1 MKNVGYASGV
11 TVGIIINIMS
21 ISFFKKNLHVFDK
34 YQHFLERRKSSNH
47 SDYCLHVSILGLWE
61 LERNNYY
68 VNSFML
74 IITAL
79 NSILKELQ
87 KVTFLDERA
96 LWVRILKRTDVI
108 LLTSQQSQC
117 FIWRM
122 VDSREGQEVIFP
134 VTNRFH
140 LD

>member
-1 MKNVGYASGV
+1 M
-11 TVGIIINIMS
+11 
-21 ISFFKKNLHVFDK
+21 
-34 YQHFLERRKSSNH
+34 ERRKSSNH
-47 SDYCLHVSILGLWE
+47 SDYCPRVGILGLRE

-68 VNSFML
+68 VSYFML

-79 NSILKELQ
+79 DTVLKGLQ
-87 KVTFLDERA
+87 KVTFSGERA
-96 LWVRILKRTDVI
+96 LWARILRRTDVI

-122 VDSREGQEVIFP
+122 VDSREGQEVILP

-140 LD
+140 LDYRVEMPHSFLNISIYLHHRLQGPYLPNKCPNLKHS